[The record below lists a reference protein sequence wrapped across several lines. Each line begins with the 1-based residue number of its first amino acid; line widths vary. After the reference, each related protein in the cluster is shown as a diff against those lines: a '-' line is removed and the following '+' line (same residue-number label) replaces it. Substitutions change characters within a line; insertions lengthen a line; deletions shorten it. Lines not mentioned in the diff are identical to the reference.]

1 MNFYKKFISETQI
14 LKAKHIKI
22 CKSNNPSKG
31 GGLNIRQRNLGES
44 FQILLGSFM
53 PVILIFWI
61 VILLCAPVHAEVV
74 DRIIAV
80 VNDDIITLRDLNTA
94 LEPYQ
99 KNIEDN
105 YKGND
110 KDAVIKQTK
119 DTLFQRLIDNILIE
133 QEAKKSGISVTVKD
147 EDVMNVLNDI
157 LNKQKL
163 STQDFSKNLAKE
175 GKSIESVKQEIRSQI
190 VRMRLLRREVKD
202 KIMVSDAEIGEY
214 YDKHRQEYEGKES
227 VRMKQ
232 LLLLM
237 PPDADKTVRAKV
249 RKEALHLRELIM
261 SGEPFDLVA
270 AKYSQGPAAQ
280 QGGDVGF
287 IEKGTIIPE
296 VEAAAFSLPLEQV
309 SELIETS
316 VGFHI
321 IKVVDKK
328 GAGLKPIAMV
338 REEIK
343 AKIEDEKLDKKFDEW
358 ISSVRAKSHLEVR
371 L

>member
-1 MNFYKKFISETQI
+1 MNFCKK
-14 LKAKHIKI
+14 
-22 CKSNNPSKG
+22 
-31 GGLNIRQRNLGES
+31 LN
-44 FQILLGSFM
+44 
-53 PVILIFWI
+53 LIFLFSI
-61 VILLCAPVHAEVV
+61 FLCVPVYAEVV

-80 VNDDIITLRDLNTA
+80 VNDDVITLYELNA
-94 LEPYQ
+94 AFEPYE
-99 KNIEDN
+99 KNIEN
-105 YKGND
+105 SYKGND
-110 KDAVIKQTK
+110 KDKVIKQARE
-119 DTLFQRLIDNILIE
+119 TLFQRMVDNILIE

-147 EDVMNVLNDI
+147 EDVNNVLQDI
-157 LNKQKL
+157 LTKQKM
-163 STQDFSKNLAKE
+163 SMPDFLKNIAAE
-175 GKSIESVKQEIRSQI
+175 GKSIESVKKEIRSQI

-232 LLLLM
+232 LFLSL
-237 PPDADKTVRAKV
+237 PPGADQTVKM
-249 RKEALHLRELIM
+249 KIKNNALQLREQIM
-261 SGEPFDLVA
+261 KGESFDLLA
-270 AKYSQGPAAQ
+270 AKYSQGPAAAL
-280 QGGDVGF
+280 GGDVGF

-296 VEAAAFSLPLEQV
+296 VEAVAFSLPVDQI
-309 SELIETS
+309 SEVIES
-316 VGFHI
+316 SLGFHI

-328 GAGLKPIAMV
+328 GAGLKPITMV